1 MKHVFKPTMAVIKKV
16 VQETPDTKS
25 FFFKRDLW
33 DNHKPGQF
41 AELWVPGTGEIPLSI
56 ASSPDDEF
64 ITFTVKKV
72 GSVTSAL
79 FEKKEGDTI
88 GIRGPFGNG
97 FPLEKFNGRELV
109 FVGGGIG
116 LPPLMSTIIY
126 ALGRRESFQGIKLFY
141 GARTP
146 ADLVYRDQLEKLSEK
161 INVYLTV
168 DQGTDSW
175 EGSVGVVTEI
185 ITPERVNPDN
195 SVAMVC
201 GPGIMMYFTVK
212 KLMELGFKPSNI
224 YLSLEHHMKCAV
236 GKCGHCRIGPY
247 YVCVDGPI
255 FSYETLKEVEEKFAG
270 DIWE

>member
-1 MKHVFKPTMAVIKKV
+1 MRHFFKPVMTNIKKV
-16 VQETPDTKS
+16 VRETPDTKS
-25 FFFKRDLW
+25 FFFDRDLW
-33 DNHKPGQF
+33 ESHVPGQF

-56 ASSPDDEF
+56 ASSPNDKY
-64 ITFTVKKV
+64 ITFTVKKA
-72 GSVTSAL
+72 GSVTAEL
-79 FEKKEGDTI
+79 FNKKEGDSV

-97 FPLEKFNGRELV
+97 FPIEKFNGKELV

-116 LPPLMSTIIY
+116 LPPLMSTILY
-126 ALGRRESFQGIKLFY
+126 ALHRKDSFKGITLFY

-146 ADLVYRDQLEKLSEK
+146 KDLVYRNQLEELSKK

-168 DQGTDSW
+168 DKGTNSW
-175 EGSVGVVTEI
+175 KGPVGVVTEI
-185 ITPERVNPDN
+185 ITQARVYPED

-212 KLMELGFKPSNI
+212 KLIDLGFKPSDI

-236 GKCGHCRIGPY
+236 GKCGHCRIGHY

-255 FSYETLKEVEEKFAG
+255 FSYELLKEVVIKYAG
-270 DIWE
+270 DIWK